1 MIRRGAAAVLTAVI
15 LSGCGYKAG
24 SRADLL
30 PRNLHTIAV
39 PAFNNLTPRYR
50 LTDGVPASITREF
63 LTRTRY
69 RVVADPN
76 EADAVLNGA
85 IIAFNAFPTIFDPA
99 TGRAAAVQ
107 VNVVLQLRLMERQT
121 GKVLFERQAFEARQ
135 RYEVSVDPVAYFDE
149 SGVGIDRLC
158 RDVAQQLVSAVLENF

>member
-1 MIRRGAAAVLTAVI
+1 MFLILAAAPLA
-15 LSGCGYKAG
+15 GCGYKAG

-30 PRNLHTIAV
+30 PKTLHAIAI
-39 PAFNNLTPRYR
+39 PAFNNLTARYR

-63 LTRTRY
+63 LSRTRY

-76 EADAVLNGA
+76 EADAILNGA
-85 IIAFNAFPTIFDPA
+85 IIAFNSFPTIFDPA

-107 VNVVLQLRLMERQT
+107 VNVVLQLRLIERES

-149 SGVGIDRLC
+149 SGPGIDRLC
-158 RDVAQQLVSAVLENF
+158 RDVARQLVSAVLENF

>member
-1 MIRRGAAAVLTAVI
+1 MKRRAAGALLGAAI

-24 SRADLL
+24 SSADLL
-30 PRNLHTIAV
+30 PKNLRTIAV
-39 PAFNNLTPRYR
+39 PTFGNLTSRNK

-76 EADAVLNGA
+76 DADAILNGA
-85 IIAFNAFPTIFDPA
+85 IIAFNAFPTIVDPA

-107 VNVVLQLRLMERQT
+107 VNVILQLRLMDRRS
-121 GKVLFERQAFEARQ
+121 GKVLFERQSFEARQ

-149 SGVGIDRLC
+149 SGVAIDRLC
-158 RDVAQQLVSAVLENF
+158 RDVARQLVSAVLENF